1 MEVLREYWAIFMA
14 FVGFVV
20 WLVRLEAGM
29 LGNRKD
35 IRRMEEQRKEDV
47 KNATHQR
54 DKMEER
60 MSEIGGDI
68 KQILILLNSKEDRK

>member
-1 MEVLREYWAIFMA
+1 MDVLKEYWAILMA

-29 LGNRKD
+29 LRNGQD
-35 IRRMEEQRKEDV
+35 IKRMEEQRKEDV
-47 KNATHQR
+47 ENARNQR
-54 DKMEER
+54 DKMEEHITT
-60 MSEIGGDI
+60 IGGDI